1 MNQFLKKLFGFSIGP
16 IIGAF
21 ISFITVPVT
30 TYFVN
35 PTEFGKAS
43 MFMVIQSLSVTLIYL
58 GIDQSYAKEYHDS
71 KDKDALFQNALFIP
85 LMVTVILAIIIS
97 LFSSSFSNLLFN
109 STKYH
114 MISVLFGVMLIF
126 SVLERFILLT
136 SRMEEKAF
144 EYSFYSVLI
153 KGLILLLTIAFILV
167 GQRKFTMVVYATIF
181 GQILGDII
189 LIFKYR
195 RFLKFSPKILDWA
208 LLRRML
214 YFGVPLIV
222 AASVNNLLNTS
233 GRFFL
238 RGYSTYSELGIYN
251 AALKISAIVTIL
263 QTAFTSF
270 WVPTAYRWNKENKD
284 IKHFNAVSEILLLG
298 MTMLFFSI
306 LFLKKYIVTLLS
318 NDYTSAQY
326 VVGMLA
332 MIPILYTLSETTTL
346 GIAFSGKSYYNVF
359 VSFLSLFPN
368 IVLCYVL
375 IPKIGTKGAAIAAA
389 VSYVFFC
396 FSRTW
401 FSRKCGFKVSFK
413 KQAINIIIFLL
424 AAFVNLSNNQSVFFI
439 TVGLFILSVMT
450 QSTTISRIIDIAKNP
465 SEWNFN

>member
-1 MNQFLKKLFGFSIGP
+1 MNLFFKKLIGFSIGP
-16 IIGAF
+16 VIGAI

-43 MFMVIQSLSVTLIYL
+43 MFMVLQSLAVTFIYL
-58 GIDQSYAKEYHDS
+58 GIDQSYTREYHDS
-71 KDKDALFQNALFIP
+71 KDKNILFQNALFIP
-85 LMVTVILAIIIS
+85 LTATVLLAIIIS
-97 LFSSSFSNLLFN
+97 IFSSNFSNLLFD
-109 STKYH
+109 STKYQ
-114 MISVLFGVMLIF
+114 MISILFGVMLIF
-126 SVLERFILLT
+126 SVYERFILLT
-136 SRMEEKAF
+136 ARMEEKAF
-144 EYSFYSVLI
+144 EYSLYSILI
-153 KGLILLLTIAFILV
+153 KGLILLLTIVFILV
-167 GQRKFTMVVYATIF
+167 GQRKFTMVVYATIL
-181 GQILGDII
+181 GQILADII

-195 RFLKFSPKILDWA
+195 EFLKFSSKMLDWA
-208 LLRRML
+208 LLKRML
-214 YFGVPLIV
+214 YFGIPLIV

-270 WVPTAYRWNKENKD
+270 WVPTAYRWNKEKKD
-284 IKHFNAVSEILLLG
+284 MKHFNAVSEVLLLG
-298 MTMLFFSI
+298 MTIMFFLILLF
-306 LFLKKYIVTLLS
+306 KKYIVMLLS

-346 GIAFSGKSYYNVF
+346 GIAFSGKSYYNIL

-368 IVLCYVL
+368 IILCYLL

-389 VSYVFFC
+389 ISYVFFC

-401 FSRKCGFKVSFK
+401 FSRKCGFKIAFK
-413 KQAINIIIFLL
+413 KQTINIIIFFL
-424 AAFVNLSNNQSVFFI
+424 AACINLSNNPNVYYVTI
-439 TVGLFILSVMT
+439 ALFLLSFMT
-450 QSTTISRIIDIAKNP
+450 QITTIKKIIEITKNP
-465 SEWNFN
+465 TEWNFN